1 MEETLF
7 EFHPCHVFRLPPTG
21 YLSSVLWEGGHIW
34 SGKIR
39 VVRKYS
45 ESGTALPTHTVH
57 LLELGSDAVFA
68 VCPLKDEAQH
78 AGGSFQVANDSSRCF
93 VLRVEQGDQHAY
105 LGINFEEKADAFRF
119 CTAVVE
125 RNKRLHLFAQPQEDA
140 VTRYGGSHSNE
151 LRAEGKIEVDLHG
164 KWAQPS
170 SSGAVHSASS
180 ASGFSL
186 DNIPRASS
194 HSRRVG
200 SSTQQQQQPPPPA
213 AVAMKVAATPS
224 ASGGAQNVA
233 SSTNPL
239 VSSATTQPSK
249 ATSQPTIDPFA
260 DFPTMHAVSSSVS
273 SSQSAMVNTS
283 TADPFASTAPSA
295 SSDPFASSQPQ
306 HQAPNH
312 LAASS
317 APADPFAG
325 LEIQQPQTAM
335 RGALPTSTTGVA
347 TSNALDAFF

>member
-1 MEETLF
+1 MEEALF
-7 EFHPCHVFRLPPTG
+7 EFQPCHVFRLPPTG

-45 ESGTALPTHTVH
+45 ESGTALPTHSVH

-68 VCPLKDEAQH
+68 ICPLKDEAQH
-78 AGGSFQVANDSSRCF
+78 AGGSFQIANDSSRCF

-140 VTRYGGSHSNE
+140 VTRYGGSHSTE

-170 SSGAVHSASS
+170 SGSSLSAS
-180 ASGFSL
+180 ATSGFSL

-194 HSRRVG
+194 NNRRVG
-200 SSTQQQQQPPPPA
+200 GSTQAPAAPPPA
-213 AVAMKVAATPS
+213 T
-224 ASGGAQNVA
+224 GVA
-233 SSTNPL
+233 SAQPAGPPVASTKPL
-239 VSSATTQPSK
+239 VSSSAVQPLL
-249 ATSQPTIDPFA
+249 DPFA
-260 DFPTMHAVSSSVS
+260 DFPDVGAVTTNSKQPGAAVFNTDGLAPASSS
-273 SSQSAMVNTS
+273 NL
-283 TADPFASTAPSA
+283 DPFTFAPHNAPPASVSH
-295 SSDPFASSQPQ
+295 SQP
-306 HQAPNH
+306 ATTI
-312 LAASS
+312 
-317 APADPFAG
+317 ADPFAG
-325 LEIQQPQTAM
+325 LEIQQPQTAL
-335 RGALPTSTTGVA
+335 RGVGPASTTSAA
-347 TSNALDAFF
+347 TSSIDAFF